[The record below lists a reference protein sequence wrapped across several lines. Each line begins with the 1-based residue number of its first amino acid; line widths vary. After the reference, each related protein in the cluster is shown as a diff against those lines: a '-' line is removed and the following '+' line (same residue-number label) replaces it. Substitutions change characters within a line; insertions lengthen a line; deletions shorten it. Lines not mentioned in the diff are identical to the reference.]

1 MADDIGGVW
10 RTVGG
15 RRIFIKDGQDLASA
29 MKESGK
35 FNTKTRI
42 KDGINKTLKEMKD
55 EELQELK
62 NKTKNDEVKKTVE
75 DEINK
80 RNNEKST
87 KKILYHQTKVES
99 LEDFNESNRQAGLS
113 DTSTPKGIFLKDTD
127 EDIGLAGKN
136 QLKMEATMEKPL
148 NVKDRKE
155 LKEIVS
161 KNNERYKNIIENEGK
176 TDDYY
181 SKLNDDI
188 EAKIDKLYEKE
199 YNATGEEKQR
209 LKTQIDNLMLQ
220 QDDVLDQWTNSG
232 KNIAKVA
239 QSEMTRTLKS
249 LGYDSVILEEDV
261 GSFGRKVKS
270 YIVFDVKQLKQIK

>member
-35 FNTKTRI
+35 FEQKNQT
-42 KDGINKTLKEMKD
+42 KDG
-55 EELQELK
+55 
-62 NKTKNDEVKKTVE
+62 
-75 DEINK
+75 
-80 RNNEKST
+80 KSQMDDT
-87 KKILYHQTKVES
+87 KKILYHQTSAKSLDEFDES
-99 LEDFNESNRQAGLS
+99 KRQAGLS

-199 YNATGEEKQR
+199 Y
-209 LKTQIDNLMLQ
+209 
-220 QDDVLDQWTNSG
+220 S
-232 KNIAKVA
+232 AKA
-239 QSEMTRTLKS
+239 
-249 LGYDSVILEEDV
+249 
-261 GSFGRKVKS
+261 RKKK
-270 YIVFDVKQLKQIK
+270 Y

>member
-62 NKTKNDEVKKTVE
+62 NKTKNDEIKKTVE

-199 YNATGEEKQR
+199 YSAKGTEKEI
-209 LKTQIDNLMLQ
+209 LKAEMDKLYIQ
-220 QDDVLDQWTNSG
+220 QEDILDQWTNAGRNTG
-232 KNIAKVA
+232 KIA
-239 QSEMTRTLKS
+239 QNEMTRTLKS
-249 LGYDSVILEEDV
+249 LGYDSVILEEDE

-270 YIVFDVKQLKQIK
+270 YIVFDIKQLKQIK

>member
-1 MADDIGGVW
+1 MSSEGGVW

-29 MKESGK
+29 MKQSGK
-35 FNTKTRI
+35 FNTKASI
-42 KDGINKTLKEMKD
+42 KDSINKTLNKMSD

-62 NKTKNDEVKKTVE
+62 KKTKNDEVKKTVE
-75 DEINK
+75 NEINK
-80 RNNEKST
+80 RNNEGAI
-87 KKILYHQTKVES
+87 KKVLYHQTKAES
-99 LEDFNESNRQAGLS
+99 LEDFNESKRQAGLS

-176 TDDYY
+176 TDEYY
-181 SKLNDDI
+181 SKLNDEI
-188 EAKIDKLYEKE
+188 EAKIDKLYKKEYSSKGTEKE
-199 YNATGEEKQR
+199 K
-209 LKTQIDNLMLQ
+209 LKAEMDKLYIQ
-220 QDDVLDQWTNSG
+220 QEDILDQWTNAG
-232 KNIAKVA
+232 KNTGRIA
-239 QSEMTRTLKS
+239 QDEMTRTLKS
-249 LGYDSVILEEDV
+249 LGYDSVILEEDE
-261 GSFGRKVKS
+261 GSFGRKIKS
-270 YIVFDVKQLKQIK
+270 YYSI